1 MQVYKNY
8 ERGKKNK
15 KKNKNKNKNKKVYS
29 ALPDLIPSFIFLIST
44 NPDAVK

>member
-8 ERGKKNK
+8 EREKTKNK
-15 KKNKNKNKNKKVYS
+15 KIKRKIKKEVYS